1 MRKIIFF
8 ILAFF
13 IVTRVSFSH
22 KEWVHQHIIWESY
35 KYLRNQIGHDIP
47 EFQNR
52 MVFNDFNSGDNNAPW
67 SSGRIDV
74 AAWRED
80 SEDPLWLIGGPFDG
94 WDPSSTHFWN
104 ADRGEDAKTPVWAS
118 PDIQNAWFKARTY
131 IGIWPSPNNYNYT
144 DIFIACRSFDPDL
157 GQILGRFYRYYTL
170 AGLYNTGDVEFIG
183 YIDIDGN
190 ISYFDPEPVTLI
202 ESSRKNI
209 SMGILGRVA
218 HLLADMSVPA
228 HVHWDLH
235 PCNFTFFHDG
245 DYYELY
251 LGTGFTPGSSCN
263 SLRTTFPAQNY
274 TAETAANQGNL
285 LYEFFAKNAYDGL
298 KYLYYTTNQLSDHYK
313 SEQSSIWGHFYG
325 NNNIN
330 YDDNELIDHWY
341 SLLGPPE
348 TSDGDLTP
356 EDCDNHANVL
366 MNFTIRATATLL
378 YWFAGWANIENCCPL
393 VPDNASISY
402 FSNTNYEIFPQ
413 VASRYNFT
421 FGPDVTM
428 ENNSFLEAYS
438 QDIDLTSDFS
448 AKNGSY
454 FTISGFNFPN
464 DNSKLKNYRTKTIS
478 NLNKNTENKNIIYEK
493 YEKFLKQE
501 VIKDKSIDS
510 LNSFVKY
517 CLNKISSK
525 KEINQNKISINK
537 ELLKPEDNKE
547 TLIKKKSSTK
557 MKSIQDSIKDTK
569 INRKDVKKLDFNE
582 IKNKYGIDSIYNFL
596 NSYSI
601 SFKEIPESRG
611 VFLSEYLNYCI
622 NKNLFHINNISDTL
636 NEKNVVEL
644 PKEFS
649 LSQNYQNPFNPETTI
664 KYALPIS
671 INVKIEVYNILGQNI
686 KTLTDEFQKAGFYSI
701 VFDGSNYA
709 SGVYFYKIQAGDFIQ
724 KKKMVII
731 K

>member
-1 MRKIIFF
+1 MK
-8 ILAFF
+8 L
-13 IVTRVSFSH
+13 
-22 KEWVHQHIIWESY
+22 
-35 KYLRNQIGHDIP
+35 
-47 EFQNR
+47 
-52 MVFNDFNSGDNNAPW
+52 
-67 SSGRIDV
+67 
-74 AAWRED
+74 
-80 SEDPLWLIGGPFDG
+80 
-94 WDPSSTHFWN
+94 
-104 ADRGEDAKTPVWAS
+104 
-118 PDIQNAWFKARTY
+118 
-131 IGIWPSPNNYNYT
+131 
-144 DIFIACRSFDPDL
+144 
-157 GQILGRFYRYYTL
+157 
-170 AGLYNTGDVEFIG
+170 
-183 YIDIDGN
+183 
-190 ISYFDPEPVTLI
+190 
-202 ESSRKNI
+202 
-209 SMGILGRVA
+209 
-218 HLLADMSVPA
+218 
-228 HVHWDLH
+228 
-235 PCNFTFFHDG
+235 
-245 DYYELY
+245 
-251 LGTGFTPGSSCN
+251 
-263 SLRTTFPAQNY
+263 
-274 TAETAANQGNL
+274 
-285 LYEFFAKNAYDGL
+285 
-298 KYLYYTTNQLSDHYK
+298 
-313 SEQSSIWGHFYG
+313 
-325 NNNIN
+325 
-330 YDDNELIDHWY
+330 
-341 SLLGPPE
+341 
-348 TSDGDLTP
+348 
-356 EDCDNHANVL
+356 
-366 MNFTIRATATLL
+366 
-378 YWFAGWANIENCCPL
+378 
-393 VPDNASISY
+393 
-402 FSNTNYEIFPQ
+402 FPQ

-649 LSQNYQNPFNPETTI
+649 LSQNYPNPFNPITR
-664 KYALPIS
+664 
-671 INVKIEVYNILGQNI
+671 INYEIPNDSKVKLIVYDILGREV
-686 KTLTDEFQKAGFYSI
+686 KKLVYDELKKAGRYVI
-701 VFDGSNYA
+701 DFDGTNLA
-709 SGVYFYKIQAGDFIQ
+709 SGVYFYRIEAGDFVQ
-724 KKKMVII
+724 SKKMILI